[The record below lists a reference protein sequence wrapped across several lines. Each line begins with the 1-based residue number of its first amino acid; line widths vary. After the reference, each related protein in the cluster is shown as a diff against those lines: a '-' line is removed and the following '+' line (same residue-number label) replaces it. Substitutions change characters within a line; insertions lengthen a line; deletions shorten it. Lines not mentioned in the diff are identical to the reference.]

1 MAPRRLYRSTRE
13 RILGGVAAGIA
24 DYFDVDP
31 TLVRLA
37 WILFA
42 LAGGSGVIA
51 YIIAWIIIPEE
62 PSLPRGGSQ
71 REPAWPGEGG
81 PAEPGRAASEP
92 QRAAVERGEAS
103 AEAVHRAARGDNSG
117 VFGLVLIGLGVIL
130 LARNVWPVVAF
141 ILQPW
146 NIGGL
151 VLVALGLF
159 LILRGLGQG
168 GRRRP

>member
-1 MAPRRLYRSTRE
+1 LAPRRLYRSTRE

-62 PSLPRGGSQ
+62 PSLPRSGPQ
-71 REPAWPGEGG
+71 REPVWPGEGG
-81 PAEPGRAASEP
+81 RVEPGRTAPEP
-92 QRAAVERGEAS
+92 DRVPEERREAS
-103 AEAVHRAARGDNSG
+103 AEATRRAARGDNSG
-117 VFGLVLIGLGVIL
+117 LFGLVLIVLGVIL
-130 LARNVWPVVAF
+130 LARNVWPALAF
-141 ILQPW
+141 IFQPW
-146 NIGGL
+146 TIGGL

-159 LILRGLGQG
+159 LILRGLGRDEREG
-168 GRRRP
+168 